1 MWWNVVR
8 KKLFFSDA
16 PAQGAFYALT
26 QLLLGSYLLFSLLV
40 FLLGVGWIPLVRS
53 NSIPTVWIAA
63 GVIVL
68 LLFCYYLYMTLGF
81 FRFRPTGFWKYA
93 GWLYFVLW
101 TGLLCWGV
109 FQFSLPGIWTGL
121 LLAFFFTGALPLF
134 FCGRQWKPALGGVLA
149 WCVGILMLLP
159 PLFSGIRHGNDL
171 GSTVCGLSMPKYLD
185 FLGISGWGWS
195 VWTAAGLLILA
206 LWYWLTALFFARL
219 SGVKKSSLFGK
230 GVIVWWGTGVAVFLL
245 FSILTGF
252 AGKEVSRRIA
262 ALEKRFGRQLT
273 AEALAECYFNGR
285 KPDAAFWER
294 WEKNQEA
301 TSSLPFSG
309 DYSAFAT
316 IPSSVQISADGMRQ
330 WRNHFK
336 QYNGVLAEW
345 EAQFADPLPPRPR
358 QYGRGRLYQLL
369 LQELN
374 GLRGFNRL
382 QLWRIHFALADGR
395 LDEALAAERRMKQ
408 GNQYLR
414 QDSILIC
421 ALVWAA
427 CEELRLSGI
436 EMLLESGKLPESM
449 LHRFSAELAEQ
460 EKAISPLLE
469 RVLYGE
475 AVFIFDTCDGWASG
489 VYSSVDEAP
498 HASPRALGG
507 FVPQLWWYLRREMA
521 GMAEFYSLLNLSQP
535 EKTPAFRHPNLL
547 APVFIPS
554 YLRIATKFNRL
565 TARFRAVRG
574 LIQAELYR
582 QKHGDWPESL
592 SNLPLDPYSGKP
604 LLYRKGE
611 CVQQVEVLKQ
621 AGDTPPPKGRFF
633 TDAPSKWIADKELR
647 TIPAIQVWS
656 VGPDGVDDGG
666 FRPDGSHCDDVRA
679 LLRLRPEER

>member
-1 MWWNVVR
+1 MHWNAIR
-8 KKLFFSDA
+8 KRLFFTDA

-26 QLLLGSYLLFSLLV
+26 QLLLGSYLVFSLFV
-40 FLLGVGWIPLVRS
+40 FLLGIGWVTITMPA
-53 NSIPTVWIAA
+53 VWIAA
-63 GVIVL
+63 GVVTV
-68 LLFCYYLYMTLGF
+68 LFCYYLVMTLTF
-81 FRFRPTGFWKYA
+81 FRSQQSGFQRHLS
-93 GWLYFVLW
+93 WLYFVLW
-101 TGLLCWGV
+101 AGLLLWGY
-109 FQFSLPGIWTGL
+109 FRLSLPGICTGWL
-121 LLAFFFTGALPLF
+121 FAFFFTGVLPLF
-134 FCGRQWKPALGGVLA
+134 FCGRQWKPVLGCVLA
-149 WCVGILMLLP
+149 WSVGTLMVLP
-159 PLFSGIRHGNDL
+159 PLFSGLWQVDDL
-171 GSTVCGLSMPKYLD
+171 CGILHCLPLPKYLD

-230 GVIVWWGTGVAVFLL
+230 GVILWWSTGVAVFLL
-245 FSILTGF
+245 FIILTCF

-262 ALEKRFGRQLT
+262 ELEKRFGRPLT

-301 TSSLPFSG
+301 VSPFPPEK

-316 IPSSVQISADGMRQ
+316 TPSSVQISADGMKL
-330 WRNHFK
+330 WRKRFK
-336 QYNGVLAEW
+336 QYNGALTEW

-358 QYGRGRLYQLL
+358 QYRRGRLVHLL
-369 LQELN
+369 LQELHPF
-374 GLRGFNRL
+374 RRFNRI
-382 QLWRIHFALADGR
+382 QLWRIHFALTDGQSE
-395 LDEALAAERRMKQ
+395 EALAAERRMKQ
-408 GNQYLR
+408 GNQYLQ
-414 QDSILIC
+414 QDSFLIS
-421 ALVWAA
+421 ALVWAV

-436 EMLLESGKLPESM
+436 EMLLESGKLPEST
-449 LHRFSAELAEQ
+449 LHRLSAELAEQ
-460 EKAISPLLE
+460 EKAIPPLLE
-469 RVLYGE
+469 RVLYSE
-475 AVFIFDTCDGWASG
+475 AVLIFDTCDDWASG
-489 VYSSVDEAP
+489 EYSSVDGAS

-521 GMAEFYSLLNLSQP
+521 NMAEFYNLLDLSQP
-535 EKTPAFRHPNLL
+535 EKKPAFRHPNLL
-547 APVFIPS
+547 ASVFIPS
-554 YLRIATKFNRL
+554 YLRIATKFDRL

-582 QKHGDWPESL
+582 RKHGNWPESL
-592 SNLPLDPYSGKP
+592 PDLPLDPFSGKP

-611 CVQQVEVLKQ
+611 CVQQVKVLKQ

-633 TDAPSKWIADKELR
+633 TDASTKWIADEEFR
-647 TIPAIQVWS
+647 TVPAIQVWS